1 VLFEKSSKNKKK
13 RYELVFDFFAYGY
26 IALIF
31 IILFSLALTAI
42 ASITG
47 DKIKGIDV
55 LNSLAQIATAAAF
68 IFAVYQYRKNG
79 DKERQNI
86 IAAEAKLLTTR
97 MATVADKSKENTKY
111 TIEDINDFIALMS
124 NLGTDFMAL
133 YEALTDDIHKAMV
146 RMRWQDMHYNHL
158 SKALQVFTID
168 QLFENLSLEKD
179 FRGYSFYNSRFDHSI
194 TSKHKIF
201 QEYFFSLK
209 VLNEMSIG
217 EEITPKFEGLLLFET
232 YFFDAKETNDLM
244 YGLLSQLDLRAT
256 APLLAAIKEK
266 QKVYNMPN
274 KPIKRD

>member
-1 VLFEKSSKNKKK
+1 MLFEKSEKNKKK
-13 RYELVFDFFAYGY
+13 RYELVFDFFAYGF
-26 IALIF
+26 IALVF

-47 DKIKGIDV
+47 DEIKGVDIF
-55 LNSLAQIATAAAF
+55 NSLAKIATAFAF
-68 IFAVYQYRKNG
+68 IFALFQYRKNG

-86 IAAEAKLLTTR
+86 IAEEAKLLTSR
-97 MATVADKSKENTKY
+97 MATVADKAKENTKY
-111 TIEDINDFIALMS
+111 TIEDINSFTSLMS

-168 QLFENLSLEKD
+168 KLFENLSLEKD
-179 FRGYSFYNSRFDHSI
+179 FREYSFYNSRFDSSI

-217 EEITPKFEGLLLFET
+217 EEITGNFESLFLFES
-232 YFFDAKETNDLM
+232 YFFDSKETNDLM
-244 YGLLSQLDLRAT
+244 YGLLLQLDFRAT
-256 APLLAAIKEK
+256 APLFAAIKEK
-266 QKVYNMPN
+266 QKV
-274 KPIKRD
+274 